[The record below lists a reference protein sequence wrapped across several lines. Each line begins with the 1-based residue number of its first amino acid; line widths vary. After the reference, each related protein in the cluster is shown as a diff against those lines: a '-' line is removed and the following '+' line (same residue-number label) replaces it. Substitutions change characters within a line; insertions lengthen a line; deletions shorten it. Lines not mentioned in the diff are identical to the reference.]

1 MTLSEIYAA
10 FAVGLTGVAAW
21 KIGFFLVWK
30 LGYKRLY
37 RKVTFRK
44 QSFDAALQAL
54 IRAGEKVSQKTMEQ
68 VKISYSDD
76 SYSIY
81 SIGESADQIERVLSG
96 FNRLSDEDKAKLDAV
111 MKEIRPFESEVKQ

>member
-1 MTLSEIYAA
+1 MTLPEVYAA
-10 FAVGLTGVAAW
+10 FAVCLTGVAAW

-81 SIGESADQIERVLSG
+81 SIGESADQLERVLSG

>member
-1 MTLSEIYAA
+1 MTLSEIYGA

-21 KIGFFLVWK
+21 KTGFFLVWQ

-37 RKVTFRK
+37 RKVSFRK
-44 QSFDAALQAL
+44 QSFDAALQVL

-81 SIGESADQIERVLSG
+81 SIGESADQLERVLSG
-96 FNRLSDEDKAKLDAV
+96 FNRLSDEDKVKLDAV
-111 MKEIRPFESEVKQ
+111 MKEIRPFESEVKH

>member
-1 MTLSEIYAA
+1 MTLPEVYAA

-81 SIGESADQIERVLSG
+81 SIGESADQLERVLSG